1 MKNSFAT
8 EVELLSDVAT
18 AFAESLNLEDTLKNI
33 LTSLD
38 THLKLQRGT
47 ITLLDPDTETINIK
61 VAHGLSERS
70 KSLGRYK
77 VGEGDHRARRP
88 DRRGDHRA
96 RHRQGPSISAP
107 DRVPR
112 TASGKQ
118 IAFFCV
124 PIKLEGKTVGTLS
137 VDQQAGRTDDFEA
150 RLRLLNI
157 IATMVAQ
164 AVKLNKLVE
173 SERATLHDEN
183 VRLQRE
189 LKTRFDVHNMVG
201 KSNAM
206 REVYRLIEQVADS
219 NATVLIRGETGTGKD
234 LVAHAIHYNSLR
246 SGKPFVKVNCTAL
259 PETLL
264 ESELFGHEKGA
275 FTGAIERKLGRFE
288 RADGGTI
295 FLDEIGDFPPNLQV
309 KLLRVIQFREF
320 ERVGGTETIK
330 ANVRIIVATHKNL
343 EEQIKT
349 EHFRDDLYYRINVF
363 PIYLPPLRERKDDI
377 MLLADHFLEKYAQE
391 NGKRITRISTPAIE
405 MLTRYHWPGNIRE
418 LENCI
423 ERAVLLCDD
432 DVIRSEHL
440 PPSLQ
445 MVQKGDTAA
454 QAQSSFTEIIANKE
468 RELIV
473 DALKKCGG
481 QQRKAAQ
488 ELGLTERILGY
499 KIHKY
504 EILAQVYL
512 RVRQT
517 RGGGAA
523 RFIRRWRPAVPFHA
537 PRHRDELR
545 NRCRSAAVGDVP
557 ARRSSKR
564 YRFTI
569 RL

>member
-1 MKNSFAT
+1 MKARLAP
-8 EVELLSDVAT
+8 EVQLLSDIAR
-18 AFAESLNLEDTLKNI
+18 ALAESLNLEET
-33 LTSLD
+33 LTSILKYLD
-38 THLKLQRGT
+38 THLKLRRGT
-47 ITLLDPDTETINIK
+47 ITLLDPRTETIHIK

-70 KSLGRYK
+70 KSQGSYK
-77 VGEGDHRARRP
+77 VGEGITGRVVQTGAAIVVPDISKDPRFLHKTRSRRTE
-88 DRRGDHRA
+88 A
-96 RHRQGPSISAP
+96 
-107 DRVPR
+107 
-112 TASGKQ
+112 GKK

-124 PIKLEGKTVGTLS
+124 PIKLDGRPVGALS
-137 VDQQAGRTDDFEA
+137 VDRLAGRGNDFDA
-150 RLRLLNI
+150 SLRLLNI

-164 AVKLNKLVE
+164 AIKLNRLVE
-173 SERATLHDEN
+173 SERAMLRDEN
-183 VRLQRE
+183 VRLRRE

-201 KSNAM
+201 TSNAM
-206 REVYRLIEQVADS
+206 QEVYRLIEQVADS
-219 NATVLIRGETGTGKD
+219 NATVLIRGESGTGKD

-246 SGKPFVKVNCTAL
+246 ADKPFIKVNCTAL

-275 FTGAIERKLGRFE
+275 FTGAVERKLGRFE
-288 RADGGTI
+288 RAHGGTI

-309 KLLRVIQFREF
+309 KLLRVVQFREF
-320 ERVGGTETIK
+320 ERLGGTETIK
-330 ANVRIIVATHKNL
+330 ANVRVLVATHKNL
-343 EEQIKT
+343 EDEIAQGD
-349 EHFRDDLYYRINVF
+349 FREDLYYRINVF

-377 MLLADHFLEKYAQE
+377 MLLADRFLEKFARE

-423 ERAVLLCDD
+423 ERAVLLCED

-445 MVQKGDTAA
+445 MIDRHDTTAKP
-454 QAQSSFTEIIANKE
+454 SFTEIIANKE

-504 EILAQVYL
+504 GI
-512 RVRQT
+512 
-517 RGGGAA
+517 
-523 RFIRRWRPAVPFHA
+523 H
-537 PRHRDELR
+537 PR
-545 NRCRSAAVGDVP
+545 
-557 ARRSSKR
+557 
-564 YRFTI
+564 YI
-569 RL
+569 